1 MNLPDDGSPFYFKK
15 VCRSKGRP
23 GEAAL
28 RKALELDP
36 QNACVRIELGA
47 LYEDRGKFAQAAAEF
62 EKAIAVEPNKSGAH
76 CQLGRI
82 TASKGGGPSPRRR

>member
-1 MNLPDDGSPFYFKK
+1 M
-15 VCRSKGRP
+15 
-23 GEAAL
+23 